1 MEQQPISR
9 TSQSGFS
16 LLELL
21 IGMAVTLVIMTLA
34 MTLVAGAFS
43 IRARENQRADAL
55 VDAQRALNYM
65 SRDIANSGFGLR
77 NNGIV
82 EVDTGLSAIRVRA
95 NLNAFMRQTTSQ
107 TASDADED
115 VQYRLITDANDNFSY
130 IVRLDVNTNN
140 QTTILAN
147 RIDGLRIRYYA
158 SKVSYTP
165 DPAANVCDISSA
177 SAAEVAQKRDA
188 RYVVITLC
196 VNLPQRGTPGSAGF
210 QPASRVRLIS
220 DVVLRNANL
229 AAY

>member
-1 MEQQPISR
+1 MERQPTSSA
-9 TSQSGFS
+9 SQSGFS
-16 LLELL
+16 LYELL
-21 IGMAVTLVIMTLA
+21 IAMAVTLVVMVIA
-34 MTLVAGAFS
+34 VTLVAGAFS
-43 IRARENQRADAL
+43 IRARENQRSDAL

-65 SRDIANSGFGLR
+65 TRDIANSGFGLR

-82 EVDTGLSAIRVRA
+82 EADSNLSAIRVRA

-107 TASDADED
+107 NTSDADED
-115 VQYRLITDANDNFSY
+115 VQYRLVDDGTNSY
-130 IVRLDVNTNN
+130 VVRLDINTNN

-165 DPAANVCDISSA
+165 DPAANVCDISSV

-196 VNLPQRGTPGSAGF
+196 VNLPQRGSPGSAGF

-220 DVVLRNANL
+220 DVVLRNADL

>member
-1 MEQQPISR
+1 MPRASE
-9 TSQSGFS
+9 SGFS

-21 IGMAVTLVIMTLA
+21 IGMGITLIIMTIA

-43 IRARENQRADAL
+43 IRARENQRSDAL
-55 VDAQRALNYM
+55 VDAQNALNYL

-77 NNGIV
+77 SNGIV
-82 EVDTGLSAIRVRA
+82 EIDSGLSAIRVRA

-107 TASDADED
+107 LTSDTDED
-115 VQYRLITDANDNFSY
+115 VQYRLITEAGGAHSY

-147 RIDGLRIRYYA
+147 RIDDLRIRYYGA
-158 SKVSYTP
+158 KVTYTP
-165 DPAANVCDISSA
+165 DPAANVCDITSVSA
-177 SAAEVAQKRDA
+177 SEVAQKKDA
-188 RYVVITLC
+188 KYVVITLC
-196 VNLPQRGTPGSAGF
+196 VNLPQRGQPGSSGF

-220 DVVLRNANL
+220 DVVLRNADL

>member
-1 MEQQPISR
+1 MEQQPMPSA
-9 TSQSGFS
+9 SQSGFS

-21 IGMAVTLVIMTLA
+21 IGMAVTLVIMTFA

-43 IRARENQRADAL
+43 IRARENQRSDAL
-55 VDAQRALNYM
+55 VDAQRALNYL

-82 EVDTGLSAIRVRA
+82 EADSGLSALRVRA

-107 TASDADED
+107 ATSDPDED
-115 VQYRLITDANDNFSY
+115 VQYRLITDAGDNFSY

-147 RIDGLRIRYYA
+147 RIDALRIRYYGA
-158 SKVSYTP
+158 KVSYTP
-165 DPAANVCDISSA
+165 DPAANVCDISNVSMP
-177 SAAEVAQKRDA
+177 EVTQKRDA
-188 RYVVITLC
+188 KYVVITLC
-196 VNLPQRGTPGSAGF
+196 VNLPQRGTPGSNGF

-220 DVVLRNANL
+220 DVVMRNADL

>member
-1 MEQQPISR
+1 MEQQQKR
-9 TSQSGFS
+9 YASQSGFS

-43 IRARENQRADAL
+43 IRARENQRSDAL
-55 VDAQRALNYM
+55 VDAQRALTYL

-82 EVDTGLSAIRVRA
+82 EADSGLSAIRLRA

-107 TASDADED
+107 ATSDTDED
-115 VQYRLITDANDNFSY
+115 VQYRLLTDVGGESSY

-165 DPAANVCDISSA
+165 NPAANVCDISSV

-196 VNLPQRGTPGSAGF
+196 VNLPQRGSPGSAGF

-220 DVVLRNANL
+220 DVVLRNADL
-229 AAY
+229 PAY